1 VLIDAVVLG
10 GLSGLSFAG
19 DDGGAEG
26 LVLPYPNSTADAE
39 LATSVLNL
47 SSQPSEYT
55 FLSTTNTTP
64 YILHH
69 ALESRPIEGDKS
81 HTECI

>member
-19 DDGGAEG
+19 D
-26 LVLPYPNSTADAE
+26 STADAE